1 MKSNDVLTSRR
12 RLLGAF
18 AGVAVVSAAPV
29 YANAAGFLHSAG
41 DVRRISMRNQR
52 TGETIDT
59 IYWIEGEYINP
70 ALKEINF
77 FMRDWRREEVIEY
90 DRRNIDILAA
100 SHRLMETTE
109 PYTLLSGY
117 RSPQTNAM
125 LRSRNRGVASNS
137 YHIKGMAAD
146 IRLKSRSVSQITAAG
161 KACKS
166 GGIGRYNGSNFVHM
180 DSGPIRTWRG

>member
-1 MKSNDVLTSRR
+1 MKSLDVSTSRR

-18 AGVAVVSAAPV
+18 AGVAVISAAPV
-29 YANAAGFLHSAG
+29 YANATSFLHSAG

-70 ALKEINF
+70 ALKEISY
-77 FMRDWRREEVIEY
+77 FMRDWRREEVINY

-100 SHRLMETTE
+100 SHRLLETTE

-117 RSPQTNAM
+117 RSPKTNAM
-125 LRSRNRGVASNS
+125 LRSNNRGVASNS

-146 IRLKSRSVSQITAAG
+146 VRLKSRSVSQLTAAG

>member
-1 MKSNDVLTSRR
+1 MKSNGVRTSRR

-18 AGVAVVSAAPV
+18 AGVAVISAAPV
-29 YANAAGFLHSAG
+29 YANAAGFLRSAG
-41 DVRRISMRNQR
+41 DVRRISMHNKR

-70 ALKEINF
+70 ALAEVNY
-77 FMRDWRREEVIEY
+77 FMRDWRQDEVIDY

-100 SHRLMETTE
+100 SHRLLETTE
-109 PYTLLSGY
+109 PFTLLSGY
-117 RSPQTNAM
+117 RSAKTNAM
-125 LRSRNRGVASNS
+125 LRSSNRGVASNS

-146 IRLKSRSVSQITAAG
+146 VRLASRSVSQMTAAG

-166 GGIGRYNGSNFVHM
+166 GGVGRYNGSNFVHM
-180 DSGPIRTWRG
+180 DSGPIRSWKG

>member
-1 MKSNDVLTSRR
+1 MNSNAVRTSRR

-18 AGVAVVSAAPV
+18 ASVAVISAAPV
-29 YANAAGFLHSAG
+29 YANAPAFLHSAG

-52 TGETIDT
+52 TGESIHT

-70 ALKEINF
+70 ALKEISY
-77 FMRDWRREEVIEY
+77 FMRDWRRDEVIDY

-100 SHRLMETTE
+100 SHRLLETTE
-109 PYTLLSGY
+109 PFTLLSGY
-117 RSPQTNAM
+117 RSAQTNAM
-125 LRSRNRGVASNS
+125 LRKGNRGVASNS

-146 IRLKSRSVSQITAAG
+146 VRLKSRSVSQLTAAG

-166 GGIGRYNGSNFVHM
+166 GGVGKYNGSNFVHM
-180 DSGPIRTWRG
+180 DSGPVRSWRG